1 MVITFAINNNRTK
14 PTSIRIPGGIYVI
27 HNFSLHLRSYGRKG
41 HYIQWHQLIS
51 ATFNDIFLSKNLTE
65 CPERMMDS
73 SSCLICT
80 GFLIFFSF
88 SVFKESLCSQSSNQ
102 HEILRFSPENTRKQE
117 RLHGL
122 HCGLTDDR

>member
-27 HNFSLHLRSYGRKG
+27 HNFSLHLRSYGRKS

-65 CPERMMDS
+65 CPGRMMDS

-80 GFLIFFSF
+80 GFLIFFLL
-88 SVFKESLCSQSSNQ
+88 VFLKSPSAANQAINMKYSDSLLKIQ
-102 HEILRFSPENTRKQE
+102 ENKKDSAASIA
-117 RLHGL
+117 G
-122 HCGLTDDR
+122 